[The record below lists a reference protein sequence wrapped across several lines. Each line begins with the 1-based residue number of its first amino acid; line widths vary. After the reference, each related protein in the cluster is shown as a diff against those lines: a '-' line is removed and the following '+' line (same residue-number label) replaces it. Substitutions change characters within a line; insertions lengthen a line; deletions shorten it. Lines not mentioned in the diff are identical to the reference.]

1 MRITTRSLA
10 IGNQDI
16 KTNIYV
22 NFEFYNSYLLSKED
36 IFLL

>member
-16 KTNIYV
+16 KTNIHV
-22 NFEFYNSYLLSKED
+22 NFEFYLLSKVD